1 MSALVTFGW
10 LLLAAEA
17 LFVLMML
24 ATRDMGDDAA
34 GRGLATA
41 WGLVF
46 GAVLLVAG
54 SAFAWGQLGGPR
66 VALYG
71 GLLVIST
78 PVLYGACSVA
88 GGGLGA
94 LRRWARQRSRVT
106 FADPRLSRL
115 ARAIAAN
122 DVAGV
127 RAQLT
132 PRGLDFAARS
142 GDGRTI
148 LGFAIEHAVEIFEGP
163 IAVEPVRLLLEA
175 GARPLPDVLEAEGEG
190 QYAEHR
196 LVVWIFGRGDQAAPV
211 LDRVLHA
218 GADPNARDRFGEPL
232 LASTYAR
239 PPAVE
244 VLLRRGI
251 DVNAPDLSRTDR
263 PRWSPL
269 MTQVLYQAWEVVTLL
284 LDHGADADYRAD
296 DGKTVRDVLR
306 EIEADDDP
314 LHRAVRE
321 RLGVV

>member
-10 LLLAAEA
+10 VLLAGEA

-24 ATRDMGDDAA
+24 VTRDMGDDAA

-41 WGLVF
+41 WGLVL

-78 PVLYGACSVA
+78 PVLYGAYDMA
-88 GGGLGA
+88 GGGLGS

-122 DVAGV
+122 DASAMRTLLAPGGV
-127 RAQLT
+127 
-132 PRGLDFAARS
+132 DFAARS
-142 GDGRTI
+142 GDGKTI
-148 LGFAIEHAVEIFEGP
+148 LGFAIEHAVDLFQGP
-163 IAVEPVRLLLEA
+163 AAVEPVRLLLEA
-175 GARPLPDVLEAEGEG
+175 GARPLPDVIEAEGEG
-190 QYAEHR
+190 PYAEHR
-196 LVVWIFGRGDQAAPV
+196 LVVWIYGRGDQAAPV
-211 LDRVLHA
+211 LDLLLAA
-218 GADPNARDRFGEPL
+218 GADPNARDRVGEPL

-269 MTQVLYQAWEVVTLL
+269 MTQALYQAWDVVTLL
-284 LDHGADADYRAD
+284 LDHGADADYRAE

-314 LHRAVRE
+314 LHRVVRE
-321 RLGVV
+321 RLGVD